1 MIEWLRIRFSPA
13 RLLRGRVYGLLVAI
27 VLAAFAAV
35 GLLGAASVRE
45 TARLRVGDSHRLAL
59 DSLEYRLNGRV
70 EHFTLDIR
78 SLAEMNVTRQYALTA
93 ANSEMRSVAG
103 RADVVREFLRLLDR
117 HPDFYLAVRYLTPDG
132 AARIETVNA
141 LEGSVMTP
149 LGEGRAFAD
158 DPLLARAMAGRP
170 GEVFISTLLR
180 QVDDA
185 GQPLDPP
192 QALLRVATPV
202 RFFDTAQNV
211 LGAVVLDVRG
221 AAVLDV
227 VSSAPS
233 PGQRLLLLNREGQII
248 ADSDD
253 PQRSYLLQAPP
264 DTGANFARVAASET
278 PANAALER
286 QLSSLAA
293 DTLAQPVDGYLASA
307 RSLGSLSFADAPLRL
322 VLLETPDA
330 LSAANEAALA
340 VLVGALVAGAG
351 VSGVAGWALNRTAA
365 PIERA
370 RRLAAQLAEGG
381 TTGKPL
387 SAAPADDL
395 TAALSDVSARL
406 TNLSAEMERQ
416 RRRLA
421 HNMEL
426 AARVAREAA
435 MLRDLDAL
443 ANRALALVC
452 DEFGYDHAQV
462 FLLDDAGLNA
472 VLVYSRGAAGARLL
486 AAGLKVP
493 LNSASAVSR
502 AIADGRP
509 LVLDGL
515 DGSGSDDGLLPG
527 MRARLLTPLYA
538 ESAATGAFDVQS
550 AAPQPFGEFEAQAI
564 ALLAGQF
571 TLALR
576 NARLMMQ
583 TEQRSREL
591 EALTR
596 QRIRAAWEG
605 AETRFGLE
613 RAYSYDL
620 RRVTAEAEPLPVGA
634 ISVPIRIGTEVVG
647 TLDAAPPPGQ
657 PFSDDEQ
664 AVMRAV
670 ADRLA
675 LALENARLFQ
685 ETQLSLRE
693 TSALYELN
701 RRLNEADSLSGV
713 IQAVIE
719 TVMPQAASGQ
729 ILTFENDT
737 LADRPE
743 ALRLIAAWPAAD
755 GSGPARPE
763 RLPLSAHPFLQALQP
778 DRVTVVNDIARDTRL
793 DDRLKHVFRT
803 VGAAALAVVPLNM
816 RGLWRGV
823 IVLEF
828 PTPRAFTE
836 QEGRIYTALIDQ
848 AGVAVENRL
857 LLRQTEMTLT
867 QIERLYGASR
877 IINTAQSIPDLV
889 QAVVTTSSDARLD
902 YALSLLEGE
911 LDDLGWPTRERLA
924 ALTQEGLVHEQNRLY
939 GLQLPAR
946 SPVRE
951 REPVALA
958 ADDPAWPLVVALRAE
973 GVRYCAVFPL
983 FSANQ
988 PVALFYVLAYEPY
1001 EMPLEDYEV
1010 YLALTGQMST
1020 VLQNRRLLEQTA
1032 QALDETRRLYAASR
1046 AISEAADSLAVY
1058 QAAAN
1063 YLSTAAERVSR
1074 VLLLLAWPEP
1084 TLDAPFLEYA
1094 FVWTPAGPDEAAA
1107 GQRVRAADTPYL
1119 RLAAGGQAQRFDNVD
1134 RDLAGDHDALRTLRA
1149 EGAVS
1154 LVVAP
1159 LRARHKWLGALVC
1172 HSDRPQ
1178 VFEEAYA
1185 RFVQAVA
1192 DQVALAVENRQLFA
1206 EAQAEARRALA
1217 LAEAGQLAARIGAD
1231 FTRSISEV
1239 YATVAKAAGYDRWLL
1254 ALRPD
1259 DSPAA
1264 LEVVVQHGP
1273 AQAGLEVGSR
1283 LDIEAEHILAR
1294 AAQQRQVIVANSPAE
1309 NGGLST
1315 ADQAAAGK
1323 HLSAPVVVGNQVLG
1337 ALLVG
1342 RPLHEADLTE
1352 RDAQLVTTLAAQ
1364 VAVAVENRRL
1374 FRAVE
1379 AERQTLR
1386 SILDTMPAGVLV
1398 LDAATFYPI
1407 EVNARI
1413 ESLLGRRVDM
1423 NRPFSADDYQI
1434 FRTGTA
1440 LRYTDRELPI
1450 FVAAET
1456 GAPASIDDLVARH
1469 DDGGQIDLLMSAA
1482 PIRDSG
1488 GAISAI
1494 VAAVEDISNLRGLE
1508 NALQDNLRETI
1519 ALFEATRALS
1529 EAASIDDVLDTL
1541 LAQLVTIEPDNAAV
1555 AVRDAASGQTH
1566 VARALASDPA
1576 GVRLPAALLIPEGP
1590 VMVSDIAH
1598 SGYLSKADRAAL
1610 ARMGARALAT
1620 FPLRAPQRD
1629 VPLGWLAL
1637 FFAAP
1642 HDFTPEEERFLTTL
1656 ADSGAVALDN
1666 RYLFASTQR
1675 ALQEASTLYL
1685 ASRALADA
1693 AGPADVLQAA
1703 VEHLATDTTHQ
1714 AFLALLDAPAWDSGD
1729 ARAKVAACWA
1739 ANGTADLLGA
1749 EFTPESFP
1757 AWRLLA
1763 APSLLAVADSAHDP
1777 DLSADERAA
1786 LAQMGA
1792 RALVVL
1798 PLRVANRPLG
1808 ALWLASAEPG
1818 APDERSRRV
1827 LQAFMEQASL
1837 TIEAARLV
1845 QQTENRARQLATS
1858 AQVSRFATSVLDLDA
1873 LLPRLVD
1880 LIRDAFG
1887 YDHVQVF
1894 LMDRNE
1900 ENAVLRASTGDAGQ
1914 ALLRIGHSLPK
1925 GSNSVIGQTVATG
1938 QPVIALD
1945 TGRSDVV
1952 HRPNPYLPNTRSELA
1967 LPLLVQE
1974 RVVGALDVQSN
1985 QPNAFDQEDVTVL
1998 TALAAQIAVAIENA
2012 RLFRQS
2018 ERRASD
2024 MSLLFAV
2031 TTAAAAAENLAEA
2044 LDNVAQDLRQSLEAL
2059 AVGIY
2064 LPRTYVDEL
2073 TGALQ
2078 VRLELAA
2085 VAGSGRPLA
2094 DLPTVTAGDPTDA
2107 VGMAAASFRSRII
2120 NQLEPDSLY
2129 RPLVA
2134 SAQSAVIV
2142 PLASGSQLVGL
2153 IAMESAV
2160 PFAYT
2165 PETLTLLQTMGGTLS
2180 AIIQNAQ
2187 LLEQLQHT
2195 NEQLRELDRVK
2206 SEFLANMSHELRTP
2220 LNSII
2225 GFSRVILK
2233 GIDGPLTEMQEQDL
2247 TTIYNSGQHLLGLI
2261 NDILDQAKIASGKM
2275 DLKLGYFDIKP
2286 VVEGVRSIGIG
2297 LVKDKPITIALDVQS
2312 GLPQVYGDE
2321 FRTRQVLLNLVSNA
2335 AKFTQQGSITLA
2347 VYTVTGEAGRRFV
2360 RVDVTDTGI
2369 GIAAK
2374 DMPLLFEAFRQVDSS
2389 LTRTAGGTGLGLPIS
2404 KSLVEMQGGEMLVT
2418 SQVGQGSTFSITIP
2432 TEPAAGSA
2440 AGRGAPPVEAAAEP
2454 AASGDTL
2461 RLTSSDG
2468 QTGNRDTAT
2477 VPAVMPKRQVLLIE
2491 DIAER
2496 VDQFRRVIQRD
2507 GFDVFTASTAL
2518 EAEAMAS
2525 GLRPS
2530 VIVMDVNFAGGQGWD
2545 ILDKLK
2551 QREDTSDIPVVVVTL
2566 SDEAERAYQ
2575 AGAHAF
2581 LQHPIVPEQLSQAVL
2596 EAEQAASVSRILIID
2611 DQPEST
2617 RLLKE
2622 LLDESGHYRVFAAP
2636 NGAAG
2641 VSLVARRRPDL
2652 VILDLNMPG
2661 KDGFQ
2666 VLDELRTNPETSG
2679 IPVLVVTNRALNPE
2693 DRARLAHVRV
2703 FQKTELNGG
2712 SPQQQFIRD
2721 VQAHLERNG
2730 S

>member
-1 MIEWLRIRFSPA
+1 MIEWLRTRFGPA
-13 RLLRGRVYGLLVAI
+13 RLLRGPVNRLLVVI

-45 TARLRVGDSHRLAL
+45 TARLRVGDSHRFAL
-59 DSLEYRLNGRV
+59 DSLEYQLNGRV
-70 EHFTLDIR
+70 ERITLDAR
-78 SLAEMNVTRQYALTA
+78 GLAELNITRQYALTA
-93 ANSEMRSVAG
+93 HESEMRNVAG

-117 HPDFYLAVRYLTPDG
+117 HPDSYLAIRYITPDG
-132 AARIETVNA
+132 EARIETMNA

-149 LGEGRAFAD
+149 LGEGRAFAG
-158 DPLLARAMAGRP
+158 DPLLARVMAGRP
-170 GEVFISTLLR
+170 GEVFVGTLLR

-185 GQPLDPP
+185 GQPLHPP
-192 QALLRVATPV
+192 QTLLRVATPV

-211 LGAVVLDVRG
+211 LGAVVIDVRG
-221 AAVLDV
+221 AAVLDA

-253 PQRSYLLQAPP
+253 PLRDYLLEVPP
-264 DTGANFARVAASET
+264 DTGSDFARIAANEA

-286 QLSSLAA
+286 QLAALAA
-293 DTLAQPVDGYLASA
+293 GALAQDAGGYLASA
-307 RSLGSLSFADAPLRL
+307 RSLDNLPFADAPLQL

-330 LSAANEAALA
+330 LSAANETALA
-340 VLVGALVAGAG
+340 VLVGALVVGAG
-351 VSGVAGWALNRTAA
+351 VSAAAVWALNRTAA
-365 PIERA
+365 PVERA
-370 RRLAAQLAEGG
+370 RRLAAQLAERG
-381 TTGKPL
+381 
-387 SAAPADDL
+387 AAGRPSDSPDDDL
-395 TAALSDVSARL
+395 AAALSDVSARL
-406 TNLSAEMERQ
+406 TSLSAEMERQ
-416 RRRLA
+416 RQRLA

-426 AARVAREAA
+426 ATRIAREAA

-443 ANRALALVC
+443 ANRVLALVC

-462 FLLDDAGLNA
+462 FLLDDAGVNA

-493 LNSASAVSR
+493 VGGSSAVGRVTAS
-502 AIADGRP
+502 GRP

-515 DGSGSDDGLLPG
+515 DGSAGDDGLLLG
-527 MRARLLTPLYA
+527 MRARLVAPLYT
-538 ESAATGAFDVQS
+538 ESAVTGAFDVQS
-550 AAPQPFGEFEAQAI
+550 ASPQLFGEFEVQALT
-564 ALLAGQF
+564 LLAGQL
-571 TLALR
+571 TLALH

-583 TEQRSREL
+583 AEQRGREL
-591 EALTR
+591 EALNR

-620 RRVTAEAEPLPVGA
+620 RRVVPEAEPPLPLAV
-634 ISVPIRIGTEVVG
+634 SVPIRIGAEVVG
-647 TLDAAPPPGQ
+647 TLDAAPPAGQ

-664 AVMRAV
+664 VVMRAV

-685 ETQLSLRE
+685 ETQFSLRE

-701 RRLNEADSLSGV
+701 RRLNETDSLAGI

-737 LADRPE
+737 PADRPE
-743 ALRLIAAWPAAD
+743 ALHLIAAWPDAD
-755 GSGPARPE
+755 GGVPARPE
-763 RLPLSAHPFLQALQP
+763 RLQIGAHPFLQALQP
-778 DRVTVVNDIARDTRL
+778 DRVTVVNDIARDARL
-793 DDRLKHVFRT
+793 DDRLKHIFRM
-803 VGAAALAVVPLNM
+803 VGAAALAVVPLNV

-823 IVLEF
+823 LALEF
-828 PTPRAFTE
+828 PAPRAFTE

-848 AGVAVENRL
+848 AGVAVDNRL

-877 IINTAQSIPDLV
+877 AINTAQSMLDLV
-889 QAVVTTSSDARLD
+889 QAVVATSNDARLD
-902 YALSLLEGE
+902 YALSLLEGD
-911 LDDLGWPTRERLA
+911 LDAQGWPTRERLV
-924 ALTQEGLVHEQNRLY
+924 ALTHGGAVYEHNRLY
-939 GLQLPAR
+939 GLLLPASSPIR
-946 SPVRE
+946 S
-951 REPVALA
+951 REPVALEA
-958 ADDPAWPLVVALRAE
+958 GDPAWPLVVALRAE
-973 GVRYCAVFPL
+973 GAHYCAVFPL

-1001 EMPLEDYEV
+1001 EMALEDYEV
-1010 YLALTGQMST
+1010 YVALAGQMST

-1058 QAAAN
+1058 QAAAAH
-1063 YLSTAAERVSR
+1063 LSTVAERVSR
-1074 VLLLLAWPEP
+1074 VQLLLAWPEP
-1084 TLDAPFLEYA
+1084 SLDAPFLEYA
-1094 FVWTPAGPDEAAA
+1094 FVWTPAGVDEAAA

-1119 RLAAGGQAQRFDNVD
+1119 RLAAGGQAQQFDNVD
-1134 RDLAGDHDALRTLRA
+1134 RDLAGDQDALQTLRA

-1154 LVVAP
+1154 MVVAP
-1159 LRARHKWLGALVC
+1159 LRSRHKWLGALVC

-1178 VFEEAYA
+1178 AFEEADT

-1259 DSPAA
+1259 DSLDD

-1273 AQAGLEVGSR
+1273 AQAGLDVGSR
-1283 LDIEAEHILAR
+1283 LNIARSEHILAR
-1294 AAQQRQVIVANSPAE
+1294 AAQQRQVIVANSPTAD
-1309 NGGLST
+1309 GGLSA

-1323 HLSAPVVVGNQVLG
+1323 RLSAPVAVGDQVLG

-1352 RDAQLVTTLAAQ
+1352 RDVQLVTTLAAQ

-1398 LDAATFYPI
+1398 LDAATFHPI
-1407 EVNARI
+1407 EFNARI
-1413 ESLLGRRVDM
+1413 ESLLGRRVDA

-1440 LRYTDRELPI
+1440 MRYTDRDLPI
-1450 FVAAET
+1450 FTAAET
-1456 GAPASIDDLVARH
+1456 GAPASIDDLVVLH

-1482 PIRDSG
+1482 PIRDSSG
-1488 GAISAI
+1488 SISAI
-1494 VAAVEDISNLRGLE
+1494 VAAVEDISGLRGLE
-1508 NALQDNLRETI
+1508 SALQDNLRETI

-1529 EAASIDDVLDTL
+1529 EAASTDDVLDTL
-1541 LAQLVTIEPDNAAV
+1541 LAQLVTIEPDDAAV
-1555 AVRDAASGQTH
+1555 AIYDAASGQTR
-1566 VARALASDPA
+1566 VARALASNPA
-1576 GVRLPAALLIPEGP
+1576 DVTLPAALLLPDGP
-1590 VMVSDIAH
+1590 VMVSDVAH
-1598 SGYLSKADRAAL
+1598 SSYLNQADRAAL
-1610 ARMGARALAT
+1610 AQMGARALAT

-1629 VPLGWLAL
+1629 EPLGWLAL

-1642 HDFTPEEERFLTTL
+1642 HDFTPEEDRFLTTL
-1656 ADSGAVALDN
+1656 ADGGAVALDN

-1675 ALQEASTLYL
+1675 ALHEASTLYR

-1693 AGPADVLQAA
+1693 ASPADVLQAA
-1703 VEHLATDTTHQ
+1703 VEHLAADTTGQ
-1714 AFLALLDAPAWDSGD
+1714 VFLALLDAPAWDSSG
-1729 ARAKVAACWA
+1729 ARAEVAACWA
-1739 ANGTADLLGA
+1739 ADGSADLLGA

-1763 APSLLAVADSAHDP
+1763 APALLTVADSASDP
-1777 DLSADERAA
+1777 NLSAAERAA

-1808 ALWLASAEPG
+1808 ALWLASTAPG
-1818 APDERSRRV
+1818 EPDERGRRV

-1845 QQTENRARQLATS
+1845 QQTEDRARQLATS
-1858 AQVSRFATSVLDLDA
+1858 AQVSRFATSVLDLDV

-1894 LMDRNE
+1894 LMDHQG
-1900 ENAVLRASTGDAGQ
+1900 ENAVLRASTGEAGR
-1914 ALLRIGHSLPK
+1914 ALLSIGHSLPK
-1925 GSNSVIGQTVATG
+1925 GSSSVIGQTVATG

-1974 RVVGALDVQSN
+1974 QVVGALDVQSN
-1985 QPNAFDQEDVTVL
+1985 RPNAFDQEDVTVL

-2044 LDNVAQDLRQSLEAL
+2044 LDNVAQDLRESLEAL

-2073 TGALQ
+2073 NDALQ

-2085 VAGSGRPLA
+2085 AAGSSRPLA
-2094 DLPTVTAGDPTDA
+2094 DLPAVTVGDPTNA
-2107 VGMAAASFRSRII
+2107 IGIAAASLRSRII
-2120 NQLEPDSLY
+2120 NQLEPGSLY

-2153 IAMESAV
+2153 ITMESAA

-2233 GIDGPLTEMQEQDL
+2233 GIDGPLTEMQEHDL

-2275 DLKLGYFDIKP
+2275 DLKLDYFDIKP
-2286 VVEGVRSIGIG
+2286 VLEGVRSIGIG

-2312 GLPQVYGDE
+2312 GLPKVYGDE

-2335 AKFTQQGSITLA
+2335 AKFTQQGSITLS

-2404 KSLVEMQGGEMLVT
+2404 KSLVEMQGGEMLVE
-2418 SQVGQGSTFSITIP
+2418 SRVGQGSTFSITIP
-2432 TEPAAGSA
+2432 TQPAAGSA
-2440 AGRGAPPVEAAAEP
+2440 AERHEQPVEAAADS
-2454 AASGDTL
+2454 AGSSNDTL
-2461 RLTSSDG
+2461 RLTVSDS
-2468 QTGNRDTAT
+2468 QTGSRDTAT

-2491 DIAER
+2491 EIADR

-2507 GFDVFTASTAL
+2507 GFDVFTASTTL

-2545 ILDKLK
+2545 ILDTLK

-2596 EAEQAASVSRILIID
+2596 DAEQAASVSRILIID
-2611 DQPEST
+2611 DQPESA

-2636 NGAAG
+2636 DGAAG

-2661 KDGFQ
+2661 KDGFE
-2666 VLDELRTNPETSG
+2666 VLDELRANPETSS

-2703 FQKTELNGG
+2703 FQKTELNGA
-2712 SPQQQFIRD
+2712 SPQQFIRD

-2730 S
+2730 G